1 VPIRYPVGGQYCRL
15 TVRANPHS
23 DKPPPM
29 HRRKRAVAKQT
40 LHAPS
45 MRFGRQHAAQFF
57 SGLLRSAFVVDMHI
71 AVTSHRWLN
80 QFL

>member
-1 VPIRYPVGGQYCRL
+1 
-15 TVRANPHS
+15 
-23 DKPPPM
+23 M